1 MDDLKKGTCKDFT
14 AWDLNC
20 PRCVKPDN
28 KLRKKFVRKYRRNS
42 KLALDKQA
50 KTCYNQD
57 TKTKRNEKND

>member
-20 PRCVKPDN
+20 PRYVKPDN

-42 KLALDKQA
+42 KLALNK
-50 KTCYNQD
+50 
-57 TKTKRNEKND
+57 